1 MISNG
6 DLFYKQAEYNEWNN
20 WIYEITFWFNT
31 RTFSLIFT
39 KMYHFTESC
48 PCVSFRYDVR
58 FFQLISKCPAH
69 SFVVLSPLEPQV
81 NWDIIETIL
90 KFYKFQYGPY
100 CMVHKTFLS
109 GLHSL
114 FSTFCDACDVQIDT
128 FPRNK
133 LSSNCSLI
141 IIGLLATRRESFDSI
156 SGRFHVTEQTDPLSA
171 QFLKCLSFQASTD
184 RLGQKNRNQSK

>member
-1 MISNG
+1 MVSKILRILHHFDFPLLTERLVRTGPGQLRTGPG
-6 DLFYKQAEYNEWNN
+6 DN
-20 WIYEITFWFNT
+20 
-31 RTFSLIFT
+31 LI
-39 KMYHFTESC
+39 
-48 PCVSFRYDVR
+48 
-58 FFQLISKCPAH
+58 
-69 SFVVLSPLEPQV
+69 
-81 NWDIIETIL
+81 
-90 KFYKFQYGPY
+90 FQYGPY